1 MFDELRKYLLVRLQ
15 ESLVKQKH
23 NASGKLRDSIEV
35 VEQQAVT
42 GLEIVAYAED
52 YGGYVE
58 RGRQAGKLPP
68 ISALEQWVKTK
79 GIGSGKEALG
89 IAWAIAKSI
98 EKKGIPS
105 QPYKNWSAGNSLKR
119 TGWVTDALNED
130 EIFKQINEVFGKEIE
145 SKINNIVE
153 KWQ

>member
-1 MFDELRKYLLVRLQ
+1 MFEELRKYLLLRLQ
-15 ESLVKQKH
+15 ESLEKQKH
-23 NASGKLRDSIEV
+23 NATGRLKDSIEV
-35 VEQQAVT
+35 VEQSTAT
-42 GLEIVAYAED
+42 GLEIVVYSED

-58 RGRQAGKLPP
+58 RGREAGKLPP

-79 GIGSGKEALG
+79 GIGTGKEAKG

-105 QPYKNWSAGNSLKR
+105 QPYKNWGEGNSIKR

-130 EIFKQINEVFGKEIE
+130 EIFRQIDEVFGREVE